1 VAERTVRRLYRP
13 MVARDTG
20 EHHRVATPLELF
32 FDLCFVVAVGQA
44 SAVLHHELSAGRVGV
59 AVVKYGLVFFAIWWG
74 WVNAVWFASAYDTDD
89 DLYRL
94 TTFVQILGALVLAAG
109 VPRAADHGDYGVVT
123 AGYVIMRLAL
133 VTQWLRA
140 AASDPP
146 RRPAALRFAVGVT
159 VVQAGWVARLA
170 LPGAWYLAG
179 FVALGV
185 AELAVPVWA
194 ELAAHTTWNPEHIV
208 DRYRLFTMIVLGE
221 SVLSATLA
229 TQTALE
235 EGGSGVGLLVLAAS
249 GLAIVFAMWWLYFD
263 RSPQPL
269 LTSLPRGFAWGY
281 GHYAVFASATALG
294 AGLAVAVDRGR
305 HVGHLSDTGVGYAVA
320 VPVALYLLS
329 LWVLHVLPLHRGAV
343 AVAYPVAAAV
353 VLAAPLGP
361 APVPVT
367 ALVLAALVATDIAAT
382 PRGRPR

>member
-1 VAERTVRRLYRP
+1 

-20 EHHRVATPLELF
+20 ESHRVATPLELF
-32 FDLCFVVAVGQA
+32 FDLCFVVAVAQA
-44 SAVLHHELSAGRVGV
+44 AAVLHEDLSAGRVGH
-59 AVVKYGLVFFAIWWG
+59 AVVKYVMVFFAIWWG

-89 DLYRL
+89 DLYRI

-170 LPGAWYLAG
+170 LPGGWYLAG
-179 FVALGV
+179 FVVLG
-185 AELAVPVWA
+185 LADLAIPVWA
-194 ELAAHTTWNPEHIV
+194 ELAVRTTWHPEHVV

-221 SVLSATLA
+221 SVLAATVA
-229 TQTALE
+229 TQTALQ
-235 EGGSGVGLLVLAAS
+235 EGGSGTGLLVLTVC

-269 LTSLPRGFAWGY
+269 LTSLSRGFAWGY
-281 GHYAVFASATALG
+281 GHYLVFASASAVG

-305 HVGHLSDTGVGYAVA
+305 HAVRLSDLGAGYALT

-329 LWVLHVLPLHRGAV
+329 VWALHVLPLHRGAV
-343 AVAYPVAAAV
+343 AVAYPVAAVV
-353 VLAAPLGP
+353 VLATPFGP
-361 APVPVT
+361 APVPLT
-367 ALVLAALVATDIAAT
+367 ALVLAALVATGIVAT
-382 PRGRPR
+382 PPARTR